1 MVGGTSNERGVRA
14 TRFEASYQIREAG
27 TNYDGTKPVRGNAR
41 GASYFA
47 LDGYCFEGDC
57 LRVSTVDGRWG
68 GRWKRVLNIHR
79 YPTFLARCLFFV
91 PRGIPLR
98 ERHRSD
104 ASSSAPFG
112 GGEAVSD
119 YATRRSNPR
128 PFNRW
133 VIIISG
139 TMHNLPRCTNFN

>member
-1 MVGGTSNERGVRA
+1 MSAGVDSGREVGREVE
-14 TRFEASYQIREAG
+14 TRFKYSPIS
-27 TNYDGTKPVRGNAR
+27 N
-41 GASYFA
+41 
-47 LDGYCFEGDC
+47 
-57 LRVSTVDGRWG
+57 
-68 GRWKRVLNIHR
+68 
-79 YPTFLARCLFFV
+79 V
-91 PRGIPLR
+91 PRAVPVLRSARDSALR